1 MRRQEPDQTRDLAAL
16 VVHRR
21 APVPESVRKSRA
33 PFRAARAF
41 ERLLRR
47 AHGLARLGELV
58 ARRVDGPHERREV
71 VAHLLEPFPERALEA
86 VVAAA
91 PPSPSREG
99 PRAVREGAQDD
110 VQVPFDEPRAVLGA
124 HELVLDVADL
134 AHRAAQALRGG
145 PSGCRREEAGCEVV
159 RAFLCARLQLFFLC
173 TRRGRSAAL
182 LREGPSHDGRWLPH
196 HHNS

>member
-1 MRRQEPDQTRDLAAL
+1 MQFGRVDATPRLDELATRPLAKRLPQQMRFEGRRVRAAHLGHEPSQLVRRQEPDQTRDLAAL
-16 VVHRR
+16 VVDGR
-21 APVPESVRKSRA
+21 APVPESIREPRA

-58 ARRVDGPHERREV
+58 ARRVDGPHEGREV

-91 PPSPSREG
+91 PPSPSG
-99 PRAVREGAQDD
+99 KSPRAVREGAQDD
-110 VQVPFDEPRAVLGA
+110 VQVPFHAPRAVLGA

-134 AHRAAQALRGG
+134 AHRAAQAL
-145 PSGCRREEAGCEVV
+145 PRRAVGV
-159 RAFLCARLQLFFLC
+159 RRC
-173 TRRGRSAAL
+173 
-182 LREGPSHDGRWLPH
+182 D
-196 HHNS
+196 